1 MRRRNNIEDYMDDS
15 DELPY
20 LTEEMR
26 ERLNRRW
33 MQDHYEQKN
42 QANSAGA
49 MVYVWLFLGG
59 AACIAL
65 PPLAEYIAPI
75 TVVLMASSA
84 IISRF

>member
-1 MRRRNNIEDYMDDS
+1 MDDS

-26 ERLNRRW
+26 ERLNRKW

-42 QANSAGA
+42 QANYAAA
-49 MVYVWLFLGG
+49 MVFVWLFLGVG
-59 AACIAL
+59 ACIAL

-75 TVVLMASSA
+75 TFILMAISA
-84 IISRF
+84 FISRF